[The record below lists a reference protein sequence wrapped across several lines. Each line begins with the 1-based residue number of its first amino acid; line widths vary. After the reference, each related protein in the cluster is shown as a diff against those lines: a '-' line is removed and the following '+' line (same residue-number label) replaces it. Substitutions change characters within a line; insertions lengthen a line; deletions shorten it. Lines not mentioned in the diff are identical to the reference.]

1 MPYVRQSLAFL
12 TAAGAIAVTGCSSL
26 DLARFAPPGVVKYE
40 DIASEKPPNPTI
52 QAAVD
57 ERKAT
62 PDKEFPKL
70 AETPSEKD
78 RPQKRRLS
86 EVNEEIGELAG
97 ARDNLNAEVAAS
109 REQAEAEMAE
119 IMPLPD
125 QRDALDELLQRDEAS
140 ALAERKDPPPSA
152 GNQ

>member
-1 MPYVRQSLAFL
+1 M
-12 TAAGAIAVTGCSSL
+12 AVTGCSSL

-40 DIASEKPPNPTI
+40 DIANEKPPNPTI

-70 AETPSEKD
+70 AETPSEED
-78 RPQKRRLS
+78 RPQKRHVS

-152 GNQ
+152 DNQ

>member
-1 MPYVRQSLAFL
+1 M
-12 TAAGAIAVTGCSSL
+12 AVTGCSSL

-52 QAAVD
+52 QAVVD
-57 ERKAT
+57 ERKAM

-70 AETPSEKD
+70 SETPSKKD

-97 ARDNLNAEVAAS
+97 ARDNLNAEVSAA

-119 IMPLPD
+119 IVPLPD
-125 QRDALDELLQRDEAS
+125 QRDALDELLLRDEAS

-152 GNQ
+152 GNK